1 MPTNF
6 DRAFD
11 FLMKQEG
18 GYSDLANDPGGRTN
32 FGISQRAYPN
42 EDILHLTKDR
52 AKQIYK
58 VDYWDK
64 LHCDEISYYPLAVCL
79 FDYAVN
85 SGVATA
91 IKTLQ
96 HALCVPQD
104 GTMGPITFRAL
115 STSDPKKVSNKI
127 IDSRLELYI
136 RLSSNPTKR
145 IFLLGW
151 LRRLFDVQR
160 EV

>member
-1 MPTNF
+1 M
-6 DRAFD
+6 
-11 FLMKQEG
+11 
-18 GYSDLANDPGGRTN
+18 
-32 FGISQRAYPN
+32 
-42 EDILHLTKDR
+42 TKDR

-64 LHCDEISYYPLAVCL
+64 LHCDVLSYYPLAVCL

-85 SGVATA
+85 SGVVTA

-104 GTMGPITFRAL
+104 GIMGPITFRAL